1 VTAMPATTPRTGVM
15 LAVLMSAMFMA
26 QFDFFVVNVAA
37 PDLQHDLHA
46 SEGALQLIVGGYA
59 FAYGGAMIT
68 GGRLGDLF
76 GHRRLFVHGTLGFAI
91 ASLLCALAASPGELV
106 AARVAQGFTGA
117 MMIPQILALVTAT
130 FPPDRRGRALSWY
143 SAAAGLGSI
152 AGQVLGGLL
161 VQADVAGLG
170 WRVIF
175 LVNVPL
181 GAGLSPLAARL
192 LPERRDRRPASL
204 DPLGAVGV
212 AVALSLVL
220 VPLTTGRTQGWP
232 PWTWISLAA
241 ALPAGAATLAWERH
255 VARRGSTPMLE
266 LSLLRSAS
274 FAGGLTAAAVYMLA
288 FASLM
293 FALTLVLQGG
303 LGLDPLEA
311 GLVFSPMGVSFA
323 AAALG
328 ARELVRRHGRAT
340 ALVGGLVA
348 AAGLGM
354 LVAVL
359 AAGGDD
365 TSVAWIALALLV
377 TGAGNGLLHPA
388 ILGIALRG
396 VPAHDAGAG
405 SGMVVTAQQLAGS
418 VGVAGLGAIFYAALH
433 ASAGPDR
440 YATAMKLTAGICLL
454 AMLAFAAIV
463 AAVGPRGRDPGDL
476 AAPARH
482 ARRR

>member
-1 VTAMPATTPRTGVM
+1 MTGAGGTSPGATATPSRQGVM

-46 SEGALQLIVGGYA
+46 SEGALQLVVGGYA

-76 GHRRLFVHGTLGFAI
+76 GHRRLFVQGTAGFAI
-91 ASLLCALAASPGELV
+91 TSLLCALAVSPGELV
-106 AARVAQGFTGA
+106 AARLAQGFTGA
-117 MMIPQILALVTAT
+117 LMIPQILALVTAT
-130 FPPDRRGRALSWY
+130 FPPAERARSLSWY

-161 VQADVAGLG
+161 VQADIAGLG
-170 WRVIF
+170 WRAIF

-181 GAGLSPLAARL
+181 GAIVSPLAARM

-204 DPLGAVGV
+204 DPLGAAGV

-220 VPLTTGRTQGWP
+220 VPLTVGRTQGWP
-232 PWTWISLAA
+232 AWTWACLAA
-241 ALPAGAATLAWERH
+241 ALPAAAVTLAWERQL
-255 VARRGSTPMLE
+255 VRRGSTPMLE

-274 FAGGLTAAAVYMLA
+274 FAGGLTAAAAYMLS

-293 FALTLVLQGG
+293 FALTLVLQRG

-311 GLVFSPMGVSFA
+311 GLVFCPMGVSFA

-328 ARELVRRHGRAT
+328 VRELARRHGGR
-340 ALVGGLVA
+340 
-348 AAGLGM
+348 
-354 LVAVL
+354 
-359 AAGGDD
+359 
-365 TSVAWIALALLV
+365 IALALLV
-377 TGAGNGLLHPA
+377 TGAGNGLVHPA

-396 VPAHDAGAG
+396 VPAHHAGAG

-418 VGVAGLGAIFYAALH
+418 VGVAALGAVFFAALH
-433 ASAGPDR
+433 ADTGADR
-440 YATAMKLTAGICLL
+440 YATAMEWTTAICLL

-463 AAVGPRGRDPGDL
+463 VAIG
-476 AAPARH
+476 
-482 ARRR
+482 RRREVLT